1 VISRGTALSPLAGVF
16 ALVEAAGGVW
26 TYLTWGEAWSREAV
40 FEWRGLVTS
49 AWEATAGLLVAL
61 GFVASRRAHSSVPV
75 ISR

>member
-1 VISRGTALSPLAGVF
+1 
-16 ALVEAAGGVW
+16 VW